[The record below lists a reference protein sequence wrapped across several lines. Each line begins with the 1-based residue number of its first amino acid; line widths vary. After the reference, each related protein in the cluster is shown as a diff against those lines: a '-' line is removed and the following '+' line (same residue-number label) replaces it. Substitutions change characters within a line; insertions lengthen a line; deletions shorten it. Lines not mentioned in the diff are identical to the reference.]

1 METQLLEV
9 QENLVEVP
17 DQFQKC
23 KKQKENLTN
32 KKLLQNRTTKLENN
46 LLKNIFKELEQVIK
60 YREI

>member
-1 METQLLEV
+1 MGTQLLEV
-9 QENLVEVP
+9 QENLVQVP

-32 KKLLQNRTTKLENN
+32 KKLLQKRTPKLENN